1 MKSNRRIRVLPTKSA
16 SALFASIAMFDDIRH
31 SASKDLRGAANA
43 GAVQYRAHPYQAR
56 SDKVS
61 ESR

>member
-16 SALFASIAMFDDIRH
+16 SALFASMAMFDDIRH
-31 SASKDLRGAANA
+31 SASPDFSGAANTEA
-43 GAVQYRAHPYQAR
+43 LQHR
-56 SDKVS
+56 SHSHQTRSTKVS